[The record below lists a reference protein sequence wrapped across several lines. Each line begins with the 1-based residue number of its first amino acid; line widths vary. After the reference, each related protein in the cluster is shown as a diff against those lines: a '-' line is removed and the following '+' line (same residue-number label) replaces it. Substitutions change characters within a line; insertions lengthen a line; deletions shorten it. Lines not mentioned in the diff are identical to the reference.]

1 VKNNSEK
8 FVKLVANLFLNLTK
22 EIFKMSIN
30 LKNLVSVLE
39 AKWIGTEAAIFID
52 HISIDSRSLQNGSQ
66 TLFFALSGVNNDAH
80 LYISELIDKG
90 VQNFV
95 VQYIPESFEGKANF
109 LVVKNTLN
117 ALQHFAAY
125 YRHLFDFPIIG
136 LTGSNGKTI
145 VKEWLNFLLSPD
157 YNIIRSPKSYNSQV
171 GVPLSVIAIN
181 EKHNLG
187 IFEAGISTVN
197 EMDKLE
203 KIIKPTIGVLT
214 NIGTAHDEGFLNLI
228 QKIDEKL
235 LLFKDCPVIIY
246 QKNETVDSCLSQFA
260 AEYMLHPR
268 KLFSWSFMDKTAD
281 VFILKKENKNDKT
294 RIEYQYKNE
303 IFDLEIPFQDS
314 ASIENAIS
322 CLLVLLHFEYDA
334 ATIQN
339 RMQMLYPVEMRLEVK
354 NGINNCSIIDDSYSS
369 DFQSLK
375 IALDFLESQKKNASK
390 TVILSDIFQSGFS
403 NEELYSK
410 VAQLISDNKINRVIG
425 IGSTISSFRDKFS
438 NCITFQNTAEFM
450 AHFESLNFAN
460 ETILIKGARSFQFE
474 EIVTLLEEKTHET
487 ILEINLDSISH
498 NLNFFKSKLANDVK
512 IMVMVKAFGYGNG
525 GLEIAKLLEHHK
537 VDYLGV
543 AFADEGISL
552 KNGGIKLPIMVLNP
566 ESTSFPSIIQYQ
578 LEPEIYSVKGLNAF
592 LKIAREKNLKDFPIH
607 IKLDTGMHR
616 LGFEENTLN
625 ELIQTL
631 KGNTTVKVQSVLSH
645 LATSD
650 DMNHYDFVISQIKLF
665 EKLSSRLI
673 SELNIN
679 PIRHILNT
687 SGISNFP
694 DAQFNMVRL
703 GIGLY
708 GVSNDPAEQKYLE
721 NVGTLKSIISQVRT
735 IPAGDSVGYGRRF
748 MAEKPTKIATIPIGY
763 ADGISRLWGNGVGY
777 VLIKNQKASI
787 VGSVCMDMLMVD
799 VTEIDCKEGDSV
811 IIFGESPTV
820 TEIADALKTI
830 PYEILTSIS
839 QRVKR
844 VFFR

>member
-1 VKNNSEK
+1 
-8 FVKLVANLFLNLTK
+8 
-22 EIFKMSIN
+22 MSIN
-30 LKNLVSVLE
+30 LKSLISVFNAE
-39 AKWIGTEAAIFID
+39 WIGSESDIFVD
-52 HISIDSRSLQNGSQ
+52 HISIDSRSLQNGSK
-66 TLFFALSGVNNDAH
+66 TLFITLSGVNNDAH
-80 LYISELIDKG
+80 LYISELIEKG

-95 VQYIPESFEGKANF
+95 VQYIPENVKGKANF
-109 LVVKNTLN
+109 FVVKNTRK
-117 ALQHFAAY
+117 ALQELAGYH
-125 YRHLFDFPIIG
+125 RDLFDFPIIG

-197 EMDKLE
+197 EMVNLE
-203 KIIKPTIGVLT
+203 KIIKPNIGVLT
-214 NIGTAHDEGFLNLI
+214 SIGSAHDEGFENLNH
-228 QKIDEKL
+228 KIKEKL
-235 LLFKDCPVIIY
+235 LFFKKSAVIIY
-246 QKNETVDSCLSQFA
+246 QKNELVDQCLLDFSVKYPL
-260 AEYMLHPR
+260 ENR
-268 KLFSWSFMDKTAD
+268 TLFSWSFTDASAD
-281 VFILKKENKNDKT
+281 VFILKKETKSDSTTIK
-294 RIEYQYKNE
+294 YQYKEE
-303 IFDLEIPFQDS
+303 IFNLEIPFSDS
-314 ASIENAIS
+314 ASIENTIS
-322 CLLVLLHFEYDA
+322 CLLVLLYFNYDFEV
-334 ATIQN
+334 IQN
-339 RMQMLYPVEMRLEVK
+339 RVQLLYPVEMRLEVK
-354 NGINNCSIIDDSYSS
+354 NGINNCSLIDDSYSS

-410 VAQLISDNKINRVIG
+410 VAQLISDNKINRIIG
-425 IGSTISSFRDKFS
+425 VGATISSFAAKFPNS
-438 NCITFQNTAEFM
+438 TMFQNTAEFID
-450 AHFESLNFAN
+450 AVEDLNFNN

-474 EIVTLLEEKTHET
+474 EIVSLLEEKTHET
-487 ILEINLDSISH
+487 VLEINLDAINH
-498 NLNFFKSKLANDVK
+498 NLNYFKSKLADDVK

-525 GLEIAKLLEHHK
+525 GLEIAKLLEHNK
-537 VDYLGV
+537 VNYLGV

-566 ESTSFPSIIQYQ
+566 ESTSFPSIIQYK
-578 LEPEIYSVKGLNAF
+578 LEPEIYSIKGLNAF
-592 LKIAREKNLKDFPIH
+592 LKIARDKNLKDFPIH

-616 LGFEENTLN
+616 LGFEDDTID
-625 ELIQTL
+625 ELIATL
-631 KGNTTVKVQSVLSH
+631 KGNSTVRVQSILSH

-650 DMNHYDFVISQIKLF
+650 DLNHYDFVISQINLF
-665 EKLSSRLI
+665 EKLSSKLMM
-673 SELNIN
+673 ELNIK

-694 DAQFNMVRL
+694 DAQYNMVRL

-708 GVSNDPAEQKYLE
+708 GVSNDPLEQKYLE

-735 IPAGDSVGYGRRF
+735 IPVGDSVGYGRRF
-748 MAEKPTKIATIPIGY
+748 MAEKETKIATIPIGY
-763 ADGISRLWGNGVGY
+763 ADGISRLWGNQVGF
-777 VLIKNQKASI
+777 VTIKNQKAYI

-799 VTEIDCKEGDSV
+799 VSHIDCKEGDSV

-820 TEIADALKTI
+820 IEMADALKTI
-830 PYEILTSIS
+830 PYEIMTSIS

>member
-1 VKNNSEK
+1 
-8 FVKLVANLFLNLTK
+8 
-22 EIFKMSIN
+22 MSVN
-30 LKNLVSVLE
+30 LKSLISVLH
-39 AKWIGTEAAIFID
+39 AKWIGSETDVFID

-66 TLFFALSGVNNDAH
+66 TLFFALAGINNDAH
-80 LYISELIDKG
+80 LFIPDLIEKG

-95 VQYIPESFEGKANF
+95 VQCVPEGFADKANF
-109 LVVKNTLN
+109 LLVANTLE
-117 ALQHFAAY
+117 ALQEFAAY
-125 YRHLFDFPIIG
+125 YRNLFHFPVIG

-197 EMDKLE
+197 EMAKLE
-203 KIIKPTIGVLT
+203 KIIKPNIGVLT
-214 NIGTAHDEGFLNLI
+214 NIGPAHDEGFLNLI

-246 QKNETVDSCLSQFA
+246 QKTEVVDSCLTQFA
-260 AEYMLHPR
+260 AEYMMHPR
-268 KLFSWSFMDKTAD
+268 KLFSWSFTDKTAD
-281 VFILKKENKNDKT
+281 VFILKKESKNDRT
-294 RIEYQYKNE
+294 TIQYQYQNDV
-303 IFDLEIPFQDS
+303 FGLEIPFSDS

-322 CLLVLLHFEYDA
+322 CLLVLLHFKYDQE
-334 ATIQN
+334 TIQS
-339 RMQMLYPVEMRLEVK
+339 RIEMLYPVRMRLEVK

-390 TVILSDIFQSGFS
+390 AVILSDIFQSGFS

-410 VAQLISDNKINRVIG
+410 VAQLIAANKIHRVIG
-425 IGSTISSFRDKFS
+425 IGETISSFASKFPNS
-438 NCITFQNTAEFM
+438 IMFQNTAEFM
-450 AHFESLNFAN
+450 DSIESLNFQN
-460 ETILIKGARSFQFE
+460 ETILIKGARSFAFE
-474 EIVTLLEEKTHET
+474 EIVSLLEEKTHET
-487 ILEINLDSISH
+487 VLEINLDAISH
-498 NLNFFKSKLANDVK
+498 NFNYFKSKLAPNVK
-512 IMVMVKAFGYGNG
+512 MMVMVKAFGYGNG

-578 LEPEIYSVKGLNAF
+578 LEPEIYSIKGLKAF

-607 IKLDTGMHR
+607 IKIDTGMHR
-616 LGFEENTLN
+616 LGFEENTIE
-625 ELIQTL
+625 ELIETL
-631 KGNTTVKVQSVLSH
+631 KGNATVRVQSILSH

-650 DMNHYDFVISQIKLF
+650 DPKHYDFVQKQIALF
-665 EKLSSRLI
+665 EKLSSRLMK
-673 SELNIN
+673 ELNVN

-694 DAQFNMVRL
+694 NSQYNMVRL

-708 GVSNDPAEQKYLE
+708 GVSNDAAEQKYLE

-748 MAEKPTKIATIPIGY
+748 MAEKETKIGTIPIGY
-763 ADGISRLWGNGVGY
+763 ADGISRLWGNEVGF
-777 VLIKNQKASI
+777 VTIKNQKAPI
-787 VGSVCMDMLMVD
+787 VGSVCMDMLMVN
-799 VTEIDCKEGDSV
+799 VSEIDCKEGDPV

-820 TEIADALKTI
+820 IEMAEALKTI
-830 PYEILTSIS
+830 PYEIMTSIS